1 MTTMQLTLSETEQT
15 SLTMLAQLTGKS
27 MNDLLHEAIR
37 TMLQQPTRNDRR
49 LLLRQARGIWKDR
62 SDLPSLTTLR
72 QEFDAR
78 IFEHAGQKEERG

>member
-1 MTTMQLTLSETEQT
+1 MMTMQLTLTETEQA
-15 SLTMLAQLTGKS
+15 SLMMLAQSTGKN

-37 TMLQQPTRNDRR
+37 TLLQEPMRNDRR

-72 QEFDAR
+72 HE
-78 IFEHAGQKEERG
+78 KE